1 MAKVDKDGTLSEF
14 KASARR
20 TVCRTYAEAFRQFG
34 LMMMSKGKEDSLSI
48 GEKKHPVGESFLL
61 SLVVSYFATS
71 PIGILTGLFLLR
83 IAETFGVYKG
93 VMGQINTLSSIIAVI
108 FALFMGLLS
117 VRFKHKVLLIVGL
130 LSLSVSAMGCYIA
143 WDFYSMLALYSLSGV
158 GIAMVSPMAIALIG
172 EHLALEKRARAVGLV
187 IAGGSLAYL
196 IGAPIMGVMADF
208 GGWRMTLLGFVI
220 PFSLVSLLLAFVG
233 VPSSSS
239 SHESS
244 VGGKSYLESLRE
256 IVTNRSAIGCL
267 IGNVFRNAAFMAILL
282 YSTSFFIERFELS
295 ENRASLV
302 ILGAALCYTLGS
314 VVAGSLV
321 NRIGR
326 KLSTVSTALLA
337 STFTISYA
345 YMPSL
350 WLSLALDFTSAWFMG
365 MMASA
370 ASSLTL
376 EQVPRFRGSMMSLSS
391 AATSLGSAVGA
402 AVGGM
407 ALIWYDYEAL
417 GSILGVMGIV
427 SAVIFYFLTTDPA
440 HGKT

>member
-1 MAKVDKDGTLSEF
+1 VAKVDKDGTLSEF

-34 LMMMSKGKEDSLSI
+34 LMMMSKGKEDSLSV

>member
-1 MAKVDKDGTLSEF
+1 
-14 KASARR
+14 
-20 TVCRTYAEAFRQFG
+20 
-34 LMMMSKGKEDSLSI
+34 MMMPKGKEDSLSI
-48 GEKKHPVGESFLL
+48 GEKRHSVGELFLL

-83 IAETFGVYKG
+83 IAETFGVSKG
-93 VMGQINTLSSIIAVI
+93 VMGQINTLSSVIAVI

-117 VRFKHKVLLIVGL
+117 VRFKHKLLLIVGL
-130 LSLSVSAMGCYIA
+130 LSLSVSAIGCYIA
-143 WDFYSMLALYSLSGV
+143 WDFYSMFALYSLSGI
-158 GIAMVSPMAIALIG
+158 GIAMVSPMAIAMIG

-196 IGAPIMGVMADF
+196 IGAPIMGVIADF

-220 PFSLVSLLLAFVG
+220 PFSLVSLFLAFVS
-233 VPSSSS
+233 VPSAPSSP
-239 SHESS
+239 ESS
-244 VGGKSYLESLRE
+244 VGAESYLESLRE

-282 YSTSFFIERFELS
+282 YSTSFFIERFWLPED
-295 ENRASLV
+295 RASLV

-314 VVAGSLV
+314 VVGGSLV
-321 NRIGR
+321 SRIGR
-326 KLSTVSTALLA
+326 KLSTVSTAILA

-345 YMPSL
+345 YVPSL
-350 WLSLALDFTSAWFMG
+350 WLSLALNFTSAWFMG
-365 MMASA
+365 MMAST

-407 ALIWYDYEAL
+407 ALIWYDYETL
-417 GSILGVMGIV
+417 GSILGVMGIA
-427 SAVIFYFLTTDPA
+427 SAVIFYFLTTDPT